1 MSNPIQLGEN
11 STSSG
16 KEGISH
22 STDSDGDLNVFNVK
36 HDSDRLYLNSNNGN
50 DNTLYNPNNR
60 FVCVVPRNY
69 LCFSPPKAES
79 FRS

>member
-22 STDSDGDLNVFNVK
+22 STDSDGDLNVFNLK
-36 HDSDRLYLNSNNGN
+36 HDSNGLYLNSNNG
-50 DNTLYNPNNR
+50 DSDTRYYPSNR
-60 FVCVVPRNY
+60 FVCVVSRNY
-69 LCFSPPKAES
+69 PCFSPPSAES
-79 FRS
+79 FLS